1 MTVLGHMDKLRQ
13 VCVGQSLLGLLQPH
27 PGEGEDLEALHHP
40 GPGEQVADQREGH
53 GQAGVRR
60 RRYLIRGFI
69 YCHIETTC
77 PNLNQLEKL
86 EAAKTA
92 SLVCISLTQPY
103 CALLSFTGL
112 YRALLGLT

>member
-1 MTVLGHMDKLRQ
+1 MTVLRHMDKLGQ
-13 VCVGQSLLGLLQPH
+13 VGVGESLLGLLQPH

-77 PNLNQLEKL
+77 PNLKNG
-86 EAAKTA
+86 T
-92 SLVCISLTQPY
+92 
-103 CALLSFTGL
+103 
-112 YRALLGLT
+112 LG